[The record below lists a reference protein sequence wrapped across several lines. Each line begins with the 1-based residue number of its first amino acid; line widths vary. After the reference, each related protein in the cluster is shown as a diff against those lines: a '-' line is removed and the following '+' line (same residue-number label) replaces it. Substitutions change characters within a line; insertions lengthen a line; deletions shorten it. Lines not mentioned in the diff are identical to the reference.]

1 MPAPVSPKPRRALA
15 NGTEKLSRVERTVE
29 VLTRIGMFDDDRVL
43 AFERWL
49 ERKLVGVA
57 PGIRRNVESW
67 LGLAG
72 DGDHASPRPPSPPDR
87 RPYATYCL
95 TTSISFVLVTGSG
108 ATALDVVSC
117 VPRPGQCCGTAFI
130 GRRSARTRIA
140 HRVARPETRL
150 AHDFSCFDLRCHPG
164 RHE

>member
-29 VLTRIGMFDDDRVL
+29 VLTRIGVFDDDRVL

-67 LGLAG
+67 LGLAA
-72 DGDHASPRPPSPPDR
+72 DGGPRNQPR
-87 RPYATYCL
+87 
-95 TTSISFVLVTGSG
+95 
-108 ATALDVVSC
+108 AL
-117 VPRPGQCCGTAFI
+117 PTI
-130 GRRSARTRIA
+130 
-140 HRVARPETRL
+140 
-150 AHDFSCFDLRCHPG
+150 
-164 RHE
+164 